1 MITEKTDW
9 EILYIS
15 EDIKATYTFLLWEET
30 TGNSTHSMYNLKLCN
45 CENIALCDSTAS
57 C

>member
-15 EDIKATYTFLLWEET
+15 EDIKATYTFLLWGET